1 MYRSFLFLFF
11 TIITGRAL
19 RRLSMRTACTYA
31 GYMQRRKRILWP
43 EGSSQLSNYLARKK
57 EEGDSRNVCYWPCL
71 LQVLSSN
78 RLCRRFSLLP
88 FFLFFFPFFL
98 FFSFSPFSS
107 RPPKP
112 KPAVFSPEMA
122 LTVSSYN
129 LQSDRLASFM
139 PGRLTAHCLT
149 HTLFNNDRLH
159 GSIQGKRLCRTV
171 REQTNDFPEGRSSK
185 KFLTERG
192 TRWNFDF
199 LLIDKEALAISK
211 CLYIYI
217 YIHTFF
223 YSLFVVSQHKM

>member
-11 TIITGRAL
+11 AIITGRAL

-98 FFSFSPFSS
+98 FFSFSPFFS

-112 KPAVFSPEMA
+112 KPAAFSPEMA
-122 LTVSSYN
+122 LTISSYN
-129 LQSDRLASFM
+129 LRSDRLASFM

-171 REQTNDFPEGRSSK
+171 RNQTNDFREGRSSK
-185 KFLTERG
+185 KFLRG
-192 TRWNFDF
+192 GLGETS
-199 LLIDKEALAISK
+199 ISFSSIK
-211 CLYIYI
+211 KHSPSANIYIYI
-217 YIHTFF
+217 YIGFIA
-223 YSLFVVSQHKM
+223 SLS

>member
-1 MYRSFLFLFF
+1 MYRSFLFFFF

-98 FFSFSPFSS
+98 FFSFSPFFFTST
-107 RPPKP
+107 
-112 KPAVFSPEMA
+112 E
-122 LTVSSYN
+122 T
-129 LQSDRLASFM
+129 QASGIFARN
-139 PGRLTAHCLT
+139 GAHHFVVQFAIRSFGKFYAWT
-149 HTLFNNDRLH
+149 FNGTLFNTH
-159 GSIQGKRLCRTV
+159 IV
-171 REQTNDFPEGRSSK
+171 
-185 KFLTERG
+185 
-192 TRWNFDF
+192 
-199 LLIDKEALAISK
+199 
-211 CLYIYI
+211 
-217 YIHTFF
+217 
-223 YSLFVVSQHKM
+223 